1 MKAKK
6 KKIAGAYG
14 ALIIVLVLAFSLFF
28 YFKPMW
34 FNKKPQ
40 LIRPMAFNDQFYPGD
55 KTELSR
61 EINNYLAQAP
71 LAQIKG
77 VKVLMVPHAGYDY
90 SASVMAAAYKTII
103 GQKIKRIYL
112 IANSHKNYFS
122 GVALDDSEAWETPL
136 GLIKIDQTKVV
147 ALTKASSNIQ
157 INRAYQQNDHVI
169 EVQLPFL
176 QTVLGKDF
184 KIIPILFG
192 NTADNAYSE
201 LADILIKNLEPGDL
215 IVVSSDM
222 SHYPSAQ
229 IANKV
234 DAETLKLIKEKDLT
248 GLISYSQTALT
259 TEPGEETILCGLEA
273 VKTALTLATKLNL
286 TPKILMYKNSG
297 DTLFGDKNKVVG
309 YGAVAFT
316 DNQSGALA
324 NGETLNQTEQ
334 EILKDIARETIEK
347 YVEDRIIPEF
357 KIKDE
362 RLNKIQGAFVTLK
375 KKGEL
380 RGCIGE
386 TIAAA
391 PLWQVVRDMAIAAAT
406 DDNRF
411 NPVAPEELKD
421 LTYEVSVL
429 SVPQAI
435 NDWRQIRL
443 GQDGVI
449 VKKGFKSGVFL
460 PQVATETN
468 WTLEEFLSQLCVQ
481 KAGLAADC
489 YKNDSAVEI
498 SIFQTQVF

>member
-1 MKAKK
+1 
-6 KKIAGAYG
+6 
-14 ALIIVLVLAFSLFF
+14 
-28 YFKPMW
+28 
-34 FNKKPQ
+34 
-40 LIRPMAFNDQFYPGD
+40 
-55 KTELSR
+55 
-61 EINNYLAQAP
+61 
-71 LAQIKG
+71 
-77 VKVLMVPHAGYDY
+77 
-90 SASVMAAAYKTII
+90 
-103 GQKIKRIYL
+103 
-112 IANSHKNYFS
+112 
-122 GVALDDSEAWETPL
+122 
-136 GLIKIDQTKVV
+136 
-147 ALTKASSNIQ
+147 
-157 INRAYQQNDHVI
+157 
-169 EVQLPFL
+169 L

-222 SHYPSAQ
+222 SHYPPAQ

-248 GLISYSQTALT
+248 GLITYSQTALT

-286 TPKILMYKNSG
+286 TPQILMYKNSG

-316 DNQSGALA
+316 DDQSGALA
-324 NGETLNQTEQ
+324 SGETLNQTEQ
-334 EILKDIARETIEK
+334 EILKDIARETIKK
-347 YVEDRIIPEF
+347 YVQDRVIPEF

-386 TIAAA
+386 IIAAA

-435 NDWRQIRL
+435 NDWRQINL

-460 PQVATETN
+460 PQVATETG

-498 SIFQTQVF
+498 SIFQAQVF